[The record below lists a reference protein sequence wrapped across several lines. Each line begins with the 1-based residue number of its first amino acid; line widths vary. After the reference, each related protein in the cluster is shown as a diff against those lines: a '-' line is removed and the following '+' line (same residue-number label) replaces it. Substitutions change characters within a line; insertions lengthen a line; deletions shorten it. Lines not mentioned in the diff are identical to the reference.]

1 MTNTQSSDYVCKGL
15 TEGRMFFPTPTHCFQ
30 CGGARWET
38 PDRPVTSNEPSP
50 LESAPPGGRRSE
62 VSMNS
67 VDPPAQEIN
76 AHSVQVTF
84 AGAVCACV
92 SLFLTHCGPSQPHN
106 HSRWSDIIH
115 PINCENRFTHKL
127 LQVFRSDHHSGFFTI
142 HNTERH
148 LTENL
153 WAINDEQ

>member
-84 AGAVCACV
+84 AGAVCVRVCL
-92 SLFLTHCGPSQPHN
+92 SFS
-106 HSRWSDIIH
+106 
-115 PINCENRFTHKL
+115 PIAVQASPITTPGGVTSYIRSTVKIGLPTNSCRF
-127 LQVFRSDHHSGFFTI
+127 SGVTITPVCSPFTI
-142 HNTERH
+142 QNATLRK
-148 LTENL
+148 TCG
-153 WAINDEQ
+153 Q